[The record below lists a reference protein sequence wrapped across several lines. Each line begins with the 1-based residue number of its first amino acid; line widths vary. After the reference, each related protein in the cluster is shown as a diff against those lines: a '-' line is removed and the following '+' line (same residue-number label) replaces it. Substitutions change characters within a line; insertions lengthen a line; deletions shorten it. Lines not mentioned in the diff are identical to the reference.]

1 MKRGERSTR
10 REKDSTRREKDGTRH
25 GKRTAKHKN
34 HLINIKKDFIKM
46 EYKEILIKLAYLVS
60 SIMFIIG
67 IKMMGKTPTA
77 RQGNLY
83 SAVAMLIAIVA
94 TLLQVRMFSL
104 PEIFACIL
112 VGTLIGMYYAKK
124 VAMTK
129 IPEMVAIFN
138 GVGGL
143 ASVLVSAADYWA
155 NMHEKSVATIDIIT
169 LVSAILGIIIGAI
182 TFTGSYIAFAKLN
195 GTISGGSISF
205 KGQHLLNLVVAVAMI
220 GASVMLCIAPTQAI
234 YLYAIVFLGLL
245 LGVLTVIPIGGAD
258 MPVVISLL
266 NSYSGIAACM
276 TGFVLQNNVL
286 IITGALVGAS
296 GIILTQIMCKAM
308 NRSLMNVLLGGFGT
322 APAAAG
328 AGGSASDIV
337 VKEVGAEE
345 AAMIFDSA
353 SSVIIVPGYGM
364 AVSQAQHIVREMT
377 EMLEKKNITVKYAIH
392 PVAGRMPGH
401 MNVLLAEA
409 NIPYDKLIEMDDINE
424 EFAQTDVAFIIGAN
438 DVVNPAARSNPASPI
453 YGMPILNA
461 DKART
466 VIVSKRGMN
475 AGYAGIE
482 NELFGYPNCL
492 MLFGDAKTTLT
503 KVVNE
508 LKEM

>member
-1 MKRGERSTR
+1 
-10 REKDSTRREKDGTRH
+10 
-25 GKRTAKHKN
+25 
-34 HLINIKKDFIKM
+34 M
-46 EYKEILIKLAYLVS
+46 ELKEILIKLAYLIS

-94 TLLQVRMFSL
+94 TLLQVKLFSL

-155 NMHEKSVATIDIIT
+155 NMHEKSVPTIDIII

-220 GASVMLCIAPTQAI
+220 GASVMLCIDPTQAI
-234 YLYAIVFLGLL
+234 YLYAIVGLGLL